1 MIGIDLDYYIQETDA
16 LVEQIE
22 DDIIDYF
29 ENNNITEIQVN
40 HFTLC
45 GEHIEKLI
53 FDKEAYRIFYEMGG
67 VKHRLDTLSISQIIT
82 LILSI

>member
-1 MIGIDLDYYIQETDA
+1 MIDIDLDYYLQETDA

-29 ENNNITEIQVN
+29 EKNNITEIQVN

-45 GEHIEKLI
+45 GEHIVKLV
-53 FDKEAYRIFYEMGG
+53 FDKDMYRIFYEIGG
-67 VKHRLDTLSISQIIT
+67 VKYKLDTLSISQIIT
-82 LILSI
+82 LMLSI

>member
-29 ENNNITEIQVN
+29 EKNNITEIQVE
-40 HFTLC
+40 HFTIC
-45 GEHIEKLI
+45 GDHINKVI
-53 FDKEAYRIFYEMGG
+53 FDKEEYRIFYEIGG
-67 VKHRLDTLSISQIIT
+67 VKHRLDTLSIGLIIT
-82 LILSI
+82 LMLSI